1 MINSM
6 LLKLFLSSQREHDY
20 TFMQESKDPHVT
32 VASRLQCLIPKNA
45 HKSFGYE

>member
-6 LLKLFLSSQREHDY
+6 LLKLFLSSQRKHYY
-20 TFMQESKDPHVT
+20 TFMQESEDPHVT
-32 VASRLQCLIPKNA
+32 VASRLQCLTAKNA